1 MFGGAYLAQIF
12 FFVFFYA
19 FLGFLGF
26 CECMVKKFGIIV
38 LLEQVWMYAGKREGF
53 DRGIRENE
61 FERKIKCRNVS

>member
-1 MFGGAYLAQIF
+1 
-12 FFVFFYA
+12 
-19 FLGFLGF
+19 
-26 CECMVKKFGIIV
+26 MVKKFGIIV